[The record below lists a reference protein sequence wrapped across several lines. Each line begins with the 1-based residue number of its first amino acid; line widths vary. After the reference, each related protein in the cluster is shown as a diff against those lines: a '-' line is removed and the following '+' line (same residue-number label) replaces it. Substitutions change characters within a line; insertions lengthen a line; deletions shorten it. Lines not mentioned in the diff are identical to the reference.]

1 MCIRDSVNAPR
12 LPAVVGITSSE
23 PQARRDPNTPNLNF
37 AVRSNVNDTVRELNT
52 VVRGNAQAIMRGTVF
67 EVDQKDN
74 QLIQITATWH
84 RDRAET
90 IQNDI
95 APYFN

>member
-1 MCIRDSVNAPR
+1 MLKKQMTLIVIQSKVQ
-12 LPAVVGITSSE
+12 G
-23 PQARRDPNTPNLNF
+23 
-37 AVRSNVNDTVRELNT
+37 NDTVRELNT

-67 EVDQKDN
+67 EVDQKDD

-84 RDRAET
+84 RERAET